1 MIMHKYILSP
11 ALLIG
16 AALVGAPAS
25 AQASKPNE
33 PSTQTQSPATAGATA
48 TVKASDTIYGP
59 DGNPVGTIQSVQGDS
74 AVLATGTATVR
85 IPVSVISQGP
95 KGATIALTKAEVE
108 AKAQSA
114 TPPK

>member
-1 MIMHKYILSP
+1 MHKYILSP

-33 PSTQTQSPATAGATA
+33 QPSPQSPAAAGATA

-74 AVLATGTATVR
+74 AVLTTGTATVR

-108 AKAQSA
+108 AKVQSA